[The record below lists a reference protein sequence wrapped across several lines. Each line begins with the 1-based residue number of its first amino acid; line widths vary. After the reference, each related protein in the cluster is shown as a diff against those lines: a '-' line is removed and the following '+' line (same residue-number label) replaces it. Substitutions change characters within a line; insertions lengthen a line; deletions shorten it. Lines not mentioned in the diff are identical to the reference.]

1 MSRRVKRFLKW
12 SFLTVV
18 AALAVF
24 LVPTLWFKP
33 WSIDHFYMRTFLGFA
48 VNHPSLMTGLGM
60 LDGTPLDFYSDKLDD
75 ASPAGEKKDLEFAES
90 QLRTLHSY
98 KRDGMTAT
106 AGMSYDVMDWFLTD
120 MTEGQKRFAR
130 HDYPVNQLHGF
141 QSELPDF
148 LINLHPMRKPV
159 DLANYVKRLS
169 KFGVAVDQTIE
180 GLELRRQ
187 AGVIPP
193 RWSLEKSLQ
202 QMREFRAHEPKDN
215 PLYATL
221 LPKLD
226 TMKGLKPA
234 DREHHLAEVER
245 QIRETV
251 QPAWDRLIAAT
262 EKQLAVATDDDGVW
276 KFADGADYYNYCL
289 RHHTTTNLPADTIHA
304 IGLDEVARIQ
314 AQMRAILAREGYP
327 TADLAKS
334 VQRAQKEPRFLYP
347 ANDSGRAQILADY
360 RTILDDAKK
369 RMPELFNVMPKAPL
383 AVERVPP
390 FRESGSAG
398 AYYQRGSMDG
408 KRPGTFYA
416 NLRDPNETTRP
427 GMRTL
432 AYHEGIPGHHFQL
445 GIQQELK
452 NVPFFRTLVPFTAY
466 AEGWGLYAERLAL
479 EHGFQP
485 TPYDSLGAYQAELF
499 RAVRLVVDTG
509 IHSQRWN
516 RTRAITYMVANTGM
530 DSSEVATEIERY
542 IVNPGQACAYK
553 VGQLE
558 ILRLRQH
565 AMDALGERFDI
576 KKFHDVVLTNGALPL
591 ALLERAVDEW
601 ITSERSTA
609 SARRSG

>member
-18 AALAVF
+18 VALAVF

-48 VNHPSLMTGLGM
+48 VRHPSLMTGLGM

-75 ASPAGEKKDLEFAES
+75 FSPKGEENDLAFAES
-90 QLRTLHSY
+90 QVRMLHQY
-98 KRDGMTAT
+98 PRQGMAAA
-106 AGMSYDVMDWFLTD
+106 AGMSYDVMDWFLAD
-120 MTEGQKRFAR
+120 MVEGQKAYAR

-141 QSELPDF
+141 QSDLPDF
-148 LINLHPMRKPV
+148 LINLHPMRKPN
-159 DLANYVKRLS
+159 DLKTYAKRLA

-187 AGVIPP
+187 AGIVPP
-193 RWSLEKSLQ
+193 RWSLEKSLV
-202 QMREFRAHEPKDN
+202 QMREFRAHGPKDN

-226 TMKGLKPA
+226 KMKGLKSA
-234 DREHHLAEVER
+234 DREKGLAEVER
-245 QIRETV
+245 LVRDTV

-276 KFADGADYYNYCL
+276 KFPDGAAYYDYCL
-289 RHHTTTNLPADTIHA
+289 KHHTTTRLPADTIHA
-304 IGLDEVARIQ
+304 IGIGEVARIQ
-314 AQMRAILAREGYP
+314 AQMRDILKREGYP
-327 TADLAKS
+327 TDDLAKS
-334 VQRAQKEPRFLYP
+334 VQKAQKEPRFVYP

-360 RTILDDAKK
+360 RSILDDAKK
-369 RMPELFNVMPKAPL
+369 RVPALFNVMPKSPL

-390 FRESGSAG
+390 FREKGSAG

-432 AYHEGIPGHHFQL
+432 AYHEGIPGHHFQI

-452 NVPFFRTLVPFTAY
+452 GVPFFRTLVPFTAY

-479 EHGFQP
+479 ESGFHP

-509 IHSQRWN
+509 IHRQRWT
-516 RTRAITYMVANTGM
+516 RERAISYMVANTGM

-565 AMDALGERFDI
+565 AMEALGERFDI
-576 KKFHDVVLTNGALPL
+576 RKFHDVVLTNGALPL
-591 ALLERAVDEW
+591 ALLERAVDDW
-601 ITSERSTA
+601 ITSERSDA

>member
-24 LVPTLWFKP
+24 LVPTIWFKP
-33 WSIDHFYMRTFLGFA
+33 WNIDHFYLRTFIRFA
-48 VNHPSLMTGLGM
+48 AAHPSLMTGLGM

-75 ASPAGEKKDLEFAES
+75 ASPAGEKKDLALAEGE
-90 QLRTLHSY
+90 LKMLHSY
-98 KRDGMTAT
+98 QRDGMTAM

-120 MTEGQKRFAR
+120 MVEGQKQFAR
-130 HDYPVNQLHGF
+130 HDYPINQMSGF
-141 QSELPDF
+141 QSDLPDF

-169 KFGVAVDQTIE
+169 KFGIAVDQTIQ
-180 GLELRRQ
+180 GLELRRE
-187 AGVIPP
+187 AGVVPP
-193 RWSLEKSLQ
+193 RWSLEKSLV
-202 QMREFRAHEPKDN
+202 QMREFRAHAPKDN

-226 TMKGLKPA
+226 KMKALKPA
-234 DREHHLAEVER
+234 DREKGLADVER
-245 QIRETV
+245 QIEQTV

-276 KFADGADYYNYCL
+276 KFPDGAAYYDYCL
-289 RHHTTTNLPADTIHA
+289 KHHTTTNLPADTIHA
-304 IGLDEVARIQ
+304 IGLEEVARIQ
-314 AQMRAILAREGYP
+314 TQMRDILRREGYP
-327 TADLAKS
+327 TADLANS
-334 VQRAQKEPRFLYP
+334 VQKAQKEPRFRY
-347 ANDSGRAQILADY
+347 ANDDSGRAQILADY
-360 RTILDDAKK
+360 RAILDESKK
-369 RMPELFNVMPKAPL
+369 RMPELFNVMPKSPL

-390 FRESGSAG
+390 FREKGAPG

-416 NLRDPNETTRP
+416 NLFDPDETTRP

-452 NVPFFRTLVPFTAY
+452 GVPFFRTMVPFTAY

-479 EHGFQP
+479 ENGFQP

-509 IHSQRWN
+509 IHRERW
-516 RTRAITYMVANTGM
+516 TRAQAISYMIANTGM
-530 DSSEVATEIERY
+530 DTSEVVREIERY

-601 ITSERSTA
+601 ITTERTNA

>member
-1 MSRRVKRFLKW
+1 MFGW
-12 SFLTVV
+12 SVLTIL

-33 WSIDHFYMRTFLGFA
+33 WSIDHFYTRVFLGFA
-48 VNHPSLMTGLGM
+48 FRHPSLMTSLGM

-75 ASPAGEKKDLEFAES
+75 FSPRGEEKDLAYAEG
-90 QLRTLHSY
+90 QLHMLHQY
-98 KRDGMTAT
+98 KRAGMTAA
-106 AGMSYDVMDWFLTD
+106 AGMSYDVMDWFLAD
-120 MTEGQKRFAR
+120 MTEGEKAFPR
-130 HDYPVNQLHGF
+130 HDYLVNQLQGF
-141 QSELPDF
+141 QAELPDF
-148 LINLHPMRKPV
+148 LINLHPMHTPS
-159 DLANYVKRLS
+159 DLKNYVKRLS
-169 KFGVAVDQTIE
+169 KFGVAVDQAIQ
-180 GLELRRQ
+180 GLDLRRE
-187 AGVIPP
+187 AGVVPP

-202 QMREFRAHEPKDN
+202 QMREFRAHQPTDN

-226 TMKGLKPA
+226 KMKGLKPA
-234 DREHHLAEVER
+234 EREKQLAEVAR
-245 QIRETV
+245 LVQDTV

-276 KFADGADYYNYCL
+276 KFPDGAAYYAYCL
-289 RHHTTTNLPADTIHA
+289 KHHTTTNLPADTIHA
-304 IGLDEVARIQ
+304 IGLSEVARIE
-314 AQMRAILAREGYP
+314 AQMRDILKRQGYP
-327 TADLAKS
+327 TTDLAKS
-334 VQRAQKEPRFLYP
+334 VQMAQKEPRFVYP

-360 RTILDDAKK
+360 RAILDDAKK
-369 RMPELFNVMPKAPL
+369 RVPALFNVMPKAPL
-383 AVERVPP
+383 AVERVPA
-390 FRESGSAG
+390 FREKGSAG
-398 AYYQRGSMDG
+398 AYYQRGSIDG

-416 NLRDPNETTRP
+416 NLRDPNETTKP
-427 GMRTL
+427 QMRTL

-445 GIQQELK
+445 GIQAELK
-452 NVPFFRTLVPFTAY
+452 GVPFFRTLVPFTAY

-479 EHGFQP
+479 ENGFQQ

-509 IHSQRWN
+509 IHAQRW
-516 RTRAITYMVANTGM
+516 TRQQAITYMVANTGM
-530 DSSEVATEIERY
+530 DSSEVATEVERY

-565 AMDALGERFDI
+565 AMDALGDRFDI
-576 KKFHDVVLTNGALPL
+576 KKFHDVVLTGGALPL

-601 ITSERSTA
+601 IATERTTA